1 MLALTLMCLLVGQH
15 PLSVDYQL
23 SYDPANPGRIDV
35 SISFPADATV
45 LIMPRAIP
53 MGYDDVHYDRFVH
66 DVAASAADGTSLAV
80 TRESEG
86 PRWKLGDGSAA
97 ARRVHYVVDVDA
109 MEREIVSA
117 SDTSKARPG
126 YAGLLG
132 YSIFAYAEGLEAHP
146 VELTVSAPNDWPV
159 FLTLAPRTPPVS
171 GIASATAIDFYALA
185 DAQVAMGPD
194 LQVLQLD
201 AAVPLFVAQYAEQ
214 PSDASILGSQA
225 VTALDALATYFGSVP
240 FPHYTVHV
248 EFLEPRSPDH
258 RYGFSMEHM
267 ESCTIFFDTSR
278 VISGTGNE
286 SAEPG
291 RHLYNLAHHISHSWI
306 PKRAA
311 PAGYFPWSWELSPVL
326 DSIWFSEGWGQYAGA
341 AALAEEGGLGDAY
354 REELVDRRFRASL
367 ATAPSFLSE
376 LDLVQVSRIASTRYS
391 EDFRTGRNVFS
402 RGGLMAYEMD
412 EAIRQA
418 TDDKKSLRDLLQ
430 LLMAE
435 GRNRPLDLDRLPD
448 LCLEAT
454 GVDVSSIYR
463 RWLGPLHQASWL
475 DRPIPPTTQP

>member
-1 MLALTLMCLLVGQH
+1 VPQSAMLTLTLMCLLAGQH
-15 PLSVDYQL
+15 PLSVDYEL
-23 SYDPANPGRIDV
+23 SYDPADPGRVGVTIG
-35 SISFPADATV
+35 FPTDATV
-45 LIMPRAIP
+45 LVMPRAIP

-66 DVAASAADGTSLAV
+66 DLEASSSDGTPLAV

-86 PRWKLGDGSAA
+86 PRWKLGDGGGA
-97 ARRVHYVVDVDA
+97 ARRVRYTVDVDA

-126 YAGLLG
+126 YVGLLG
-132 YSIFAYAEGLEAHP
+132 YSIFAYAEGLEARP

-159 FLTLAPRTPPVS
+159 FLTLAPRRPTES
-171 GIASATAIDFYALA
+171 GIAKATAADFYALA
-185 DAQVAMGPD
+185 DSQVAIGPD
-194 LQVLQLD
+194 LQVLQLA
-201 AAVPLFVAQYAEQ
+201 AAVPLFVVQYAEQ
-214 PSDASILGSQA
+214 PSDASILGTQA
-225 VTALDALATYFGSVP
+225 VTALNALATYFGSVP

-248 EFLEPRSPDH
+248 EFLEPRSSDH

-278 VISGTGNE
+278 VVT
-286 SAEPG
+286 AEGERGEGSG
-291 RHLYNLAHHISHSWI
+291 RHLYNLAHHMAHSWI

-311 PAGYFPWSWELSPVL
+311 PTGYFPWSWELSPVL

-367 ATAPSFLSE
+367 AAAPSFLAD
-376 LDLVQVSRIASTRYS
+376 LDLVDVSRIASTRYS

-402 RGGLMAYEMD
+402 RGGLMAYDID
-412 EAIRQA
+412 EAIRKG
-418 TDDKKSLRDLLQ
+418 TDGKKSLRDLLQ
-430 LLMAE
+430 RLMEE
-435 GRNRPLDLDRLPD
+435 GRDRPLDLDRLPD

-454 GVDVSSIYR
+454 GVDIDDIYR
-463 RWLGPLHQASWL
+463 RWLGPLS
-475 DRPIPPTTQP
+475 